1 MSGDKGGVLHTAV
14 QGTHPPQTQLS
25 PGWGTHMFAS
35 TQHGKPTTPS
45 TSGPQVAQSG
55 PQVAQS
61 GPQLAMATPLIAP
74 SAKSGS
80 LSASPTLPPHAPSA
94 GAQVQQGG
102 GSQLLMT
109 VTKKQEG
116 ITVVSVAS
124 ADELRQAAWMRGQ
137 PDYTG
142 QDRFENIQA
151 KLDSVLQAP
160 APPKK

>member
-1 MSGDKGGVLHTAV
+1 MSGDEGGVLHTAV
-14 QGTHPPQTQLS
+14 QGTHPPLTQLS
-25 PGWGTHMFAS
+25 PAWGTHMFAS

-55 PQVAQS
+55 P
-61 GPQLAMATPLIAP
+61 PLAMATPLIAP

-80 LSASPTLPPHAPSA
+80 HSASTPLPPHAPSA
-94 GAQVQQGG
+94 GAPVQLGG

>member
-1 MSGDKGGVLHTAV
+1 M
-14 QGTHPPQTQLS
+14 QLS
-25 PGWGTHMFAS
+25 PGWGTHTISS

-61 GPQLAMATPLIAP
+61 GPQVAQSGPQLAVASPLVP
-74 SAKSGS
+74 SAKPGPHA
-80 LSASPTLPPHAPSA
+80 LPTLPPHASSA
-94 GAQVQQGG
+94 GAQVQPGG
-102 GSQLLMT
+102 QAQFLT
-109 VTKKQEG
+109 TTTKKQEG

-124 ADELRQAAWMRGQ
+124 ADELREAAWMRGQ

-151 KLDSVLQAP
+151 KIDSILKGP
-160 APPKK
+160 TSPKKK

>member
-35 TQHGKPTTPS
+35 TQHGKPTTP

-80 LSASPTLPPHAPSA
+80 HSASTTLPPHAPSA

>member
-1 MSGDKGGVLHTAV
+1 MLHTAV
-14 QGTHPPQTQLS
+14 QGTHPPLTQLS
-25 PGWGTHMFAS
+25 PGWGTHMLAS

-45 TSGPQVAQSG
+45 T
-55 PQVAQS
+55 S

-80 LSASPTLPPHAPSA
+80 HSAPAAVPPSA
-94 GAQVQQGG
+94 GAPMQLGG
-102 GSQLLMT
+102 GSQLLLT

-151 KLDSVLQAP
+151 KLDSALQA
-160 APPKK
+160 KK